1 MITQINVLV
10 IWVFSPWIAGLYH
23 LSTFIFGRL
32 SHRFVDVFRCSAR
45 PSLVTWVVNPF
56 SGGAPCTPNFQTV
69 ISLMHSA
76 LICNTVTTIFRD
88 VCGLYCVCLVWETL
102 PPPRGE
108 GSPKQVSMTY
118 EHKCLWHFKV
128 LVLFRTLTSLVQ
140 PGFLHVGITW
150 GVVDRVF
157 PREQPQVAF
166 SIGCGRVHSAHG
178 LQGHL
183 LRLRRPPRLRRWQV
197 ERGLGRTTLCPFHRL
212 VTYFV
217 AYFSVQLPNP
227 QGCGHEACPWGMGLT
242 CWGFS

>member
-1 MITQINVLV
+1 MLGQAKLGYLGCEPLL
-10 IWVFSPWIAGLYH
+10 WGGSLHPH
-23 LSTFIFGRL
+23 LSNSDFFDAQCSYMQHSDHYL
-32 SHRFVDVFRCSAR
+32 SWRVWFVLCVSCVGN
-45 PSLVTWVVNPF
+45 PSLH
-56 SGGAPCTPNFQTV
+56 GGKGLPN
-69 ISLMHSA
+69 
-76 LICNTVTTIFRD
+76 
-88 VCGLYCVCLVWETL
+88 
-102 PPPRGE
+102 
-108 GSPKQVSMTY
+108 
-118 EHKCLWHFKV
+118 KCLWLINISVYWHFKV

-197 ERGLGRTTLCPFHRL
+197 ERGLGRTTLCPFHRS